1 MSRVR
6 LIASSDDYLLEQR
19 LADAVDR
26 LCLDLGGVEAEVLSD
41 DSSPEIVA
49 TELVS
54 PSLFA
59 DQRVLVVRDARAWL
73 GARPPA
79 GVTVPKVETPDTEPL
94 IEVLGAGVPDGV
106 ALVLGAWCGRR
117 PSGSLVDAIEASGT
131 VDWVPL
137 PAPPKPW
144 EDTLLS
150 AEQKRVLNAL
160 LERTA
165 DGVAFEPAAR
175 RLLLDRLG
183 FAPRLLVQEVRK
195 LIAAAGE
202 RVDEALVR
210 RLTFPRERSL
220 EVVRDAVLERAPE
233 PLFDLVAAAGV
244 GAPVNDWQGRRVDG
258 EAVAVIVH
266 AQVSRLALQML
277 YLRRLAAGVGVEA
290 EMAPE
295 TTSRQRWYPTRFKN
309 DIAPNLLAAAKDDA
323 PSPLLPPS
331 GRTPTPFMLG
341 GLFAGAGRYSG
352 DELTTAVVGAS
363 VAEVQIRQ
371 RPHALDALTAWLAG
385 FVAAR

>member
-1 MSRVR
+1 MSRIR

-19 LADAVDR
+19 LADAVDG
-26 LCLDLGGVEAEVLSD
+26 LCRQLGGVE
-41 DSSPEIVA
+41 PEILPEEATPDAAA

-59 DQRVLVVRDARAWL
+59 DNRVLVVPEAGVWL

-79 GVTVPKVETPDTEPL
+79 GVAVPKAETPDNGPL
-94 IEVLGAGVPDGV
+94 IEVLNAGVPDGV

-117 PSGSLVDAIEASGT
+117 PSGPLVDAIEASGS

-150 AEQKRVLNAL
+150 GEQERVLTAL

-165 DGVAFEPAAR
+165 DGVSFEPAAR
-175 RLLLDRLG
+175 QLLLERLG

-195 LIAAAGE
+195 LTAAAAGA
-202 RVDEALVR
+202 VDEALVR

-220 EVVRDAVLERAPE
+220 EVVRDAVLARAPG

-244 GAPVNDWQGRRVDG
+244 GAPINDWQGRRVDG
-258 EAVAVIVH
+258 DAVAVIVH

-277 YLRRLAAGVGVEA
+277 YLRRLAAGLGVDA

-295 TTSRQRWYPTRFKN
+295 ATSQRQWYPKRFKS
-309 DIAPNLLAAAKDDA
+309 DIAPDLLEAVKNDA
-323 PSPLLPPS
+323 PSPLRPPG
-331 GRTPTPFMLG
+331 GRAPTAFVLG
-341 GLFAGAGRYSG
+341 ALFAGAGRYSD
-352 DELTTAVVGAS
+352 DELTAS
-363 VAEVQIRQ
+363 IVDASAAEVQIRQ

-385 FVAAR
+385 FVATG